1 MTLSALGIFSAAG
14 AGGGVAL
21 SDYELIST
29 TVLAGTAASVTF
41 SNLGDYSSTYRHL
54 QVRTLARVSGATTET
69 LLIRLNGDTG
79 SNYSWHGLSGNGS
92 AVSSFAL
99 TSNSYMGIGIHP
111 GTNSSANIFGPTV
124 IDFLD
129 TYSTTKN
136 KTARSLGGMNGAAT
150 TVRLHS
156 GLWQSTSSLTSIQVF
171 SEVTN
176 FVAGS
181 RFSLYGIK
189 G

>member
-1 MTLSALGIFSAAG
+1 MLIPFGILSAAG
-14 AGGGVAL
+14 AGGAAPAGA
-21 SDYELIST
+21 YELIQT
-29 TVLAGTAASVTF
+29 TVLGTDTASVTF
-41 SNLGDYSSTYRHL
+41 SSLGDYSSTYKHL
-54 QVRTLARVSGATTET
+54 QVRTLARVSAATTET
-69 LLIRLNGDTG
+69 LLIRLNADTG

-111 GTNSSANIFGPTV
+111 GSNSSANIFGLTV

-136 KTARSLGGMNGAAT
+136 KTARSLGGMNGATT

-156 GLWQSTSSLTSIQVF
+156 GLWQNTSSLTSIQVF
-171 SEVTN
+171 SEVSN

-181 RFSLYGIK
+181 RFSLYGIR
-189 G
+189 

>member
-1 MTLSALGIFSAAG
+1 MLGFPLGILSAAG
-14 AGGGVAL
+14 AAVVDTAA
-21 SDYELIST
+21 YELISST
-29 TVLAGTAASVTF
+29 ILGGTAASVTF
-41 SNLGDYSSTYRHL
+41 SNLGDYSSTYKHL
-54 QVRTLARVSGATTET
+54 QIRTLARVSGATTET
-69 LLIRLNGDTG
+69 LLIRLNSDTG
-79 SNYSWHGLSGNGS
+79 SNYSWHGLSGNGTS
-92 AVSSFAL
+92 VSSFAL

-136 KTARSLGGMNGAAT
+136 KTARSLGGMNGALT

-171 SEVTN
+171 SEATN

-181 RFSLYGIK
+181 RFSIYGLR

>member
-1 MTLSALGIFSAAG
+1 MLIPLGILAG
-14 AGGGVAL
+14 SGGEAGPAF
-21 SDYELIST
+21 ELIETQILGSSQ
-29 TVLAGTAASVTF
+29 ASITF
-41 SNLGDYSSTYRHL
+41 SSLGTYSSTYKHL
-54 QVRTLARVSGATTET
+54 QIRTLARVSGGSTET

-92 AVSSFAL
+92 SVSSFAL